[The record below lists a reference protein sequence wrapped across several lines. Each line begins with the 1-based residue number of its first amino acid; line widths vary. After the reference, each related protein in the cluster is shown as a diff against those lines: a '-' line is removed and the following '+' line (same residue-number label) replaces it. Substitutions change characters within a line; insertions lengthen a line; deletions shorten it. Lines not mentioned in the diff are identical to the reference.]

1 MSPDSALDKGQRLA
15 FCGALPH
22 IVRMIPLSVLD
33 LSPVPE
39 GSTPGQALRN
49 SIDLARHA
57 ESFGYARYWMAEHH
71 NMAGIASAA
80 TAVALAHV
88 AVATSTIRIGAGG
101 IMLPNH
107 APLMIAEQFGTLA
120 ALHPGRIDLGLGR
133 APGSDQIAARAMRRN
148 LSADVNQF
156 PADVVELMNYFRPA
170 EPGQALRAVPG
181 AGEDV
186 AVWILGSSTFGAQ
199 LAAHLG
205 LPYAFASH
213 FAPGEM
219 RDAMA
224 IYRERFRPSEHLA
237 KPHAMLGVNIF
248 AADTDAEARL
258 LYSSLQQ
265 AFLNLRRGRPGK
277 LPPPVEDFD
286 TRLDRAGR
294 AMLAD
299 ALACSVVGGPETVRE
314 GLRAFVASTGADELM
329 VTAQIFDHDAR
340 IRSFEILAQEAGKAG

>member
-1 MSPDSALDKGQRLA
+1 
-15 FCGALPH
+15 
-22 IVRMIPLSVLD
+22 MIPLSVLD

-39 GSTPGQALRN
+39 GATAGRALRN

-57 ESFGYARYWMAEHH
+57 EALGYNRYWMAEHH
-71 NMAGIASAA
+71 NMPGIASAA

-107 APLMIAEQFGTLA
+107 APLLIAEQFGTLA

-148 LSADVNQF
+148 LNADSDQF
-156 PADVVELMNYFRPA
+156 PRDVVELMSYFLPT
-170 EPGQALRAVPG
+170 EPGQVLQAVPG

-213 FAPGEM
+213 FAPGLM
-219 RDAMA
+219 QDAVA

-237 KPHAMLGVNIF
+237 KPHVMLGINVF
-248 AADTDAEARL
+248 AADTDAEAKRL
-258 LYSSLQQ
+258 FTSLQQ

-277 LPPPVEDFD
+277 LPAPVDDMEPL
-286 TRLDRAGR
+286 LDRSGR

-299 ALACSVVGGPETVRE
+299 ALSCSVVGGPDTIRQGVD
-314 GLRAFVASTGADELM
+314 AFVKSTGADELM
-329 VTAQIFDHDAR
+329 VTAQIFDPAAR
-340 IRSFEILAQEAGKAG
+340 KRSFEILAHEVVKAT